1 MRDVVKVCEVK
12 QSKEI
17 VKPVAKVE
25 PSIRNEYLR
34 TSSKKQVRIL
44 KSGLTGRSLALVSK
58 PV

>member
-25 PSIRNEYLR
+25 PAIEHQHLR
-34 TSSKKQVRIL
+34 SP
-44 KSGLTGRSLALVSK
+44 AE
-58 PV
+58 